1 MQGVNLPQLLV
12 QLRQCRMGVIQ
23 TAQQLRYSYLAVVEG
38 GKLLLATP
46 PDERAALEVSR
57 STSLR
62 FHVPWTTY
70 GTGSVGY
77 SLCWLH
83 CLFP

>member
-1 MQGVNLPQLLV
+1 MNAVIQKQAAFNGTFPFQIETQNSMQGVNLPQLLV

-46 PDERAALEVSR
+46 PEERAALEVR
-57 STSLR
+57 
-62 FHVPWTTY
+62 Y
-70 GTGSVGY
+70 
-77 SLCWLH
+77 
-83 CLFP
+83 